1 LFHFTKSLSSE
12 MVNEDGVK
20 NGKESVVTLNPAS
33 SNGQG
38 GGGGGQPGSE
48 SSEDEREGRI
58 RVGREYQAV
67 PPPCLPPTDRK
78 PELCPERALLVWS
91 PNHTIT
97 NKKLDDFVSVAKDK
111 YSYNMEQ
118 ALGMLF
124 WHKHDLERAM
134 QDLANFT
141 PFPDEW
147 SVEDKVLFEQAFQ
160 FHGKSF
166 HRIRQMLPDKSIAA
180 LVKYYYSWKK
190 TRTRTSLMD
199 RQAKKLQSVREEGRY
214 DDIDQFVEGDGD
226 SKEGEKKLESCG
238 NCGIQCH
245 QIHTTTKGNLC
256 GTCHSFW
263 QKTGQARPTTGPLRK
278 DGLKAT
284 RNVFRN
290 STKPP
295 KGMHINHDDL
305 VALAT
310 GPHGQGEV
318 LLKSLDTEILDSKR
332 SVQNNKQLLATLR
345 RKTRGCDIEPYRIP
359 EPSASRVIN
368 RWSNDELLLAVQGIR
383 QFGKNFKTIA
393 EILGTKTETNV
404 RKFWVD
410 YKRRYNLDSVLKEY
424 EAEAGPQG
432 EDEDKMDGE
441 SIEEISNGS
450 SSTPVSTPRA
460 TPKGSGTPAN
470 GSPRSKSPAIR
481 ANGK

>member
-1 LFHFTKSLSSE
+1 
-12 MVNEDGVK
+12 MVNEDSVK
-20 NGKESVVTLNPAS
+20 NGKVRSSSPVSLNPPAS
-33 SNGQG
+33 SNGQ
-38 GGGGGQPGSE
+38 GQPGSE

-67 PPPCLPPTDRK
+67 PPPYLPPGDRRT
-78 PELCPERALLVWS
+78 EMGAERALLVWS
-91 PNHTIT
+91 PNHSIP
-97 NKKLDDFVSVAKDK
+97 NKKLDEFVSVSKDK
-111 YSYNMEQ
+111 YSYNVEQ

-214 DDIDQFVEGDGD
+214 EDMDQFIDAPD
-226 SKEGEKKLESCG
+226 SAAEADKEGEKKPENCG

-245 QIHTTTKGNLC
+245 QTQTTPKGNVC

-263 QKTGQARPTTGPLRK
+263 QKTGQMRPTTGPLRK

-305 VALAT
+305 VSLAT
-310 GPHGQGEV
+310 GPNGQGES
-318 LLKSLDTEILDSKR
+318 LLKSLDREILDSKR

-345 RKTRGCDIEPYRIP
+345 RKTRGADVEPYRIP
-359 EPSASRVIN
+359 EPSATRINN

-383 QFGKNFKTIA
+383 QFGKKFKIIA
-393 EILGTKTETNV
+393 EILGTKTESHV
-404 RKFWVD
+404 RKFFVD

-424 EAEAGPQG
+424 EADFGPHIWD
-432 EDEDKMDGE
+432 DEDKGDGE
-441 SIEEISNGS
+441 KDSDASEISTNGS
-450 SSTPVSTPRA
+450 STPSTNSRAASKSA
-460 TPKGSGTPAN
+460 TPSN
-470 GSPRSKSPAIR
+470 GSPRSKSPAIK